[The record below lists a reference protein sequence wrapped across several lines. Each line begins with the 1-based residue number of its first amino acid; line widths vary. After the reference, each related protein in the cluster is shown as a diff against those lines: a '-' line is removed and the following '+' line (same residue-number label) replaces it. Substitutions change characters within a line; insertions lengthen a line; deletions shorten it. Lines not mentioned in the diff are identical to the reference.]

1 MYLSVVLYYLL
12 AINLLTFVAYGH
24 DKWKA
29 RHPHPHIHP
38 RSTRK
43 RTSEA
48 TLMLL
53 AALGGSVGA
62 LLAMYLF
69 RHKTLH
75 KKFTLGI
82 PLILVAQV
90 VLAIVCAWLLTA
102 NGRAGRSGKTESA
115 EVKMDDMTDKIGT
128 HEESTIEIIKH
139 HVYEVRGSTLS
150 IGLCLPR
157 RTPQKRL

>member
-1 MYLSVVLYYLL
+1 
-12 AINLLTFVAYGH
+12 
-24 DKWKA
+24 
-29 RHPHPHIHP
+29 
-38 RSTRK
+38 
-43 RTSEA
+43 
-48 TLMLL
+48 MLL

-102 NGRAGRSGKTESA
+102 NDRAERSGKTESA

-128 HEESTIEIIKH
+128 HEESTIEIIMH
-139 HVYEVRGSTLS
+139 RVYEVRGSA
-150 IGLCLPR
+150 
-157 RTPQKRL
+157 